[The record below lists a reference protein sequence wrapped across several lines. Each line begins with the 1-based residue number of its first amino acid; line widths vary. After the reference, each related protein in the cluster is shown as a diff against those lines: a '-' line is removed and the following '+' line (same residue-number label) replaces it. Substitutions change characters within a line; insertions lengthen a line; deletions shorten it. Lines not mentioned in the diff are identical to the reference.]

1 MTMDLYYVISDFSR
15 FPGEFAVVSFS
26 YPLTRFVF
34 EDFVRDLQSLS
45 NKLWFIIIER
55 DIKKVSV
62 YGLEILVDGKS
73 KRGNVQVNG
82 PSTQA

>member
-1 MTMDLYYVISDFSR
+1 MTIDLYYVISDFPR

-34 EDFVRDLQSLS
+34 EDFVRDLQKLS

-62 YGLEILVDGKS
+62 YGLEIDGKS